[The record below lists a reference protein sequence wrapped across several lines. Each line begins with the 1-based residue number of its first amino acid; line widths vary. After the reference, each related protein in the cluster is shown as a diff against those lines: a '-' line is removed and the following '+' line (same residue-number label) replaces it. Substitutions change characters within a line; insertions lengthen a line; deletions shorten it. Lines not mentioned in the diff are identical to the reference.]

1 MQLADQLWIAECCAA
16 CKPPPCIAG
25 MLFKASDLGA
35 CNWRKSE
42 LQGRKRGGVFVQFV
56 LLPCRWFEV
65 DQLEVIQ
72 YKARLLKSAGAAT
85 KVSHAQQVSANGP
98 GLAWPGNAA

>member
-1 MQLADQLWIAECCAA
+1 MQLADQLYFDECCAA
-16 CKPPPCIAG
+16 SKPPTCTAG
-25 MLFKASDLGA
+25 MLSNASDLGA
-35 CNWRKSE
+35 CSWRKQR
-42 LQGRKRGGVFVQFV
+42 LQGCNRGGAFIQSV

-85 KVSHAQQVSANGP
+85 KVSHAQQVSANDSQS
-98 GLAWPGNAA
+98 ARPGNVA